1 MRKLFYLFL
10 IAGLMWGMV
19 IISMMRSSST
29 RVSASLASQSPAG
42 VSVKNKVTPSIA
54 SHSPHAHTFPTSP
67 TPTAPQISETRSY
80 AHRAPL
86 EIALTFDDGPSPVF
100 TPQVL
105 SILQH
110 YKVHA
115 TFFCVGEWVHLY
127 PGLVEQ
133 IFRADNAI
141 GDHTWSHP
149 DLTKL
154 AAYAVRWQL
163 SSASSAIQ
171 SAIGSPPTL
180 FRPPYGATD
189 AAVVNMASQ
198 LDLQQILWTID
209 TRDWARPGVNAIV
222 DAVLSHATNGSIIL
236 MHDGGGDRSETVQAL
251 PLILSV
257 LQQRGFT
264 FVTVPQLLG

>member
-10 IAGLMWGMV
+10 IAGLMWVMV
-19 IISMMRSSST
+19 VFALMHSSNAHVSSLVASRSPT
-29 RVSASLASQSPAG
+29 R
-42 VSVKNKVTPSIA
+42 VSVKNKVTPSSISHAFTA
-54 SHSPHAHTFPTSP
+54 SPAPVKRGHAH
-67 TPTAPQISETRSY
+67 RS
-80 AHRAPL
+80 PL

-105 SILQH
+105 SILQR

-115 TFFCVGEWVHLY
+115 TFFCIGEWVHLY
-127 PGLVEQ
+127 PVLVKQ
-133 IFRADNAI
+133 TFRDGNVI

-149 DLTKL
+149 DLTRL
-154 AAYAVRWQL
+154 SPYAVRWQL
-163 SSASSAIQ
+163 SAASAAVQ
-171 SAIGSPPTL
+171 YAIGSPPTL

-189 AAVVNMASQ
+189 AAVVSIASQ
-198 LDLQQILWTID
+198 LGLLQILWTVD

-222 DAVLSHATNGSIIL
+222 NAALSQATNRGIIL
-236 MHDGGGDRSETVQAL
+236 LHDGGGDRSEAVLAL
-251 PLILSV
+251 PLIISA